1 LEIISLYF
9 GGGTPFLHPEAIRA
23 ILDRASRLKLHPQ
36 VEITVEANPEQL
48 TFEKLQAFKNMGVNR
63 LSLGIQSLDDE
74 LLKLLGR
81 THTSQKGIQA
91 VEMAYREGFDNLTID
106 LMYELPYQTLSTWKQ
121 TLSTLKTLPI
131 THLSLYNLT
140 FEKQTIFAKKESK
153 LRPHLPSPEESVT
166 MLEMLCMTCKE
177 MHLSRYEI
185 SAFAKPNYMSV
196 HNRGYWIGRPFLGL
210 GPSAFS
216 DWNGKRFQNV
226 SHLKRYEEKLNQGEI
241 PIDFEEELPYPA
253 NLHERLAIHLRLTEG
268 IKKKTFPIPKT
279 AYPILEELKEEGL
292 LQESDESI
300 FLTERGLLFYDL
312 VAEKIIY

>member
-1 LEIISLYF
+1 VVESISLYFHIPFCEKKCPYCHFFVLPNRASDRKSFQIALLQEWDLKLPLFKDLEIISLYF

-131 THLSLYNLT
+131 THLSTSL
-140 FEKQTIFAKKESK
+140 
-153 LRPHLPSPEESVT
+153 
-166 MLEMLCMTCKE
+166 
-177 MHLSRYEI
+177 
-185 SAFAKPNYMSV
+185 
-196 HNRGYWIGRPFLGL
+196 
-210 GPSAFS
+210 
-216 DWNGKRFQNV
+216 
-226 SHLKRYEEKLNQGEI
+226 
-241 PIDFEEELPYPA
+241 
-253 NLHERLAIHLRLTEG
+253 
-268 IKKKTFPIPKT
+268 
-279 AYPILEELKEEGL
+279 
-292 LQESDESI
+292 
-300 FLTERGLLFYDL
+300 
-312 VAEKIIY
+312 